1 MQPAGVLWWWRR
13 PRPCALEDPGQ
24 HPRYH
29 AKFDN
34 NNLWNSRDR
43 CCRIIC
49 SLLLLSRVVSFFFSF
64 LICWFQSII
73 QNENATLC
81 VCFYFFSL
89 FKFSNFSRNHF
100 LTPFFWLACRQ
111 LRFLGGTRYNYHC
124 ACLVVIFFWYCFA
137 SPKFLN
143 WILCHFVLL
152 FFSHTHTQ
160 FMGRR
165 FLLGRPNGSRR
176 RTRPTLRFR
185 SRQR

>member
-1 MQPAGVLWWWRR
+1 MLSDYLFPPSPVA
-13 PRPCALEDPGQ
+13 
-24 HPRYH
+24 
-29 AKFDN
+29 
-34 NNLWNSRDR
+34 
-43 CCRIIC
+43 C
-49 SLLLLSRVVSFFFSF
+49 SLFFFFFFNLLVSVDHPQRKCHPLRLF
-64 LICWFQSII
+64 LF
-73 QNENATLC
+73 
-81 VCFYFFSL
+81 FFSL

-143 WILCHFVLL
+143 WILCHFV
-152 FFSHTHTQ
+152 FFFYSFYTHTHTQ

>member
-1 MQPAGVLWWWRR
+1 MLSDYLFPPSPVA
-13 PRPCALEDPGQ
+13 
-24 HPRYH
+24 
-29 AKFDN
+29 
-34 NNLWNSRDR
+34 
-43 CCRIIC
+43 C
-49 SLLLLSRVVSFFFSF
+49 SLFFFSF

-143 WILCHFVLL
+143 WILCHFVFL
-152 FFSHTHTQ
+152 FFSHTHTVHGAKVSSWPSKRLSSPHSSY
-160 FMGRR
+160 FTVPVPAKVNYS
-165 FLLGRPNGSRR
+165 PNFSFHFSV
-176 RTRPTLRFR
+176 TTLSLFILRLIIIVAR
-185 SRQR
+185 K